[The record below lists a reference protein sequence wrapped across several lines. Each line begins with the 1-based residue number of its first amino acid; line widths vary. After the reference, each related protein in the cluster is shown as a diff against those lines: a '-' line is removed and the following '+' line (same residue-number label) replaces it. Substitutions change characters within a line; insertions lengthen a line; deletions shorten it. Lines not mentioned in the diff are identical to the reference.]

1 MILSIAQAS
10 VDEAARDNLFGAWSD
25 LVVGDRPDGLVDCYL
40 LESDGMVQVAAVW
53 ASLDKH
59 DDALTGDE
67 THPAALVFAACGVDP
82 IHTVFEVLG
91 HLR

>member
-1 MILSIAQAS
+1 MILSIAQAT
-10 VDEAARDNLFGAWSD
+10 VDEASKDNLFGAWSD

-40 LESDGMVQVAAVW
+40 LESDGTVQVAAVW
-53 ASLDKH
+53 TSLDHH
-59 DDALTGDE
+59 DAALTGDD

-82 IHTVFEVLG
+82 SHSVFEVLG